1 MSDLAARGANGRGN
15 TSAGWRR
22 RVPLIGAG
30 LTVLVG
36 LMGASSIA
44 WREYRQGL
52 GPLDLSTLSERST
65 TVVDRSGRLLR
76 PYTTADGRWRLPAR
90 VEAVD
95 PRFLTMLKAYED
107 GRFDTH
113 AGVDPWAALRAAG
126 QAAWNGRVVSG
137 ASTLTMQ
144 VARLLE
150 PRDERTLAAKA
161 RQIARALDLERAY
174 SKRDILNIYLDLAPY
189 GGNLEGVRAASFAYF
204 GKEPQRLT
212 TAEAALLVALPQSPE
227 TRRPDRFPE
236 RAREARDRVLDRLV
250 GLGVVDPE
258 DAILAKAEPVP
269 TGRIAFPMLAA
280 HAADAAVAR
289 DPTQR
294 DVVLTIDAPLQVAIE
309 TLVRDRVPKL
319 GDKVSAAILVVDNA
333 TGAIRTHVGGYGF
346 LDEPRAGSLD
356 LTEALRSPGSTLK
369 PFVYGLAFESG
380 LAHPETLLDDRPSRF
395 GAWSPENFDERFQG
409 TVTAR
414 TALQM
419 SLNVPAVDLLAE
431 LGPARLIGR
440 LRGAGALIA
449 LPREAAPGLAI
460 GLGGLGTRLVD
471 LASLY
476 AALARGGETIALTT
490 SLADITAPTVP
501 VTRRILDPVAAFYV
515 ADVLRGAP
523 PPPNAMTG
531 RIAFKTGTSYGYRDA
546 WAIGFD
552 RETTVA
558 VWVGRPDGAPV
569 PGLLGRTVAA
579 PLVFDVFARLGREPV
594 PVNRPDGVLTAT
606 TSSLPPPLRHIR
618 ALEPKTLAAGLKP
631 PLRVAFP
638 PDGARVDVGLSDPAG
653 AMPLAL
659 KAQGGTLPLTFLVN
673 GQRVS
678 TAGPRRSAQWV
689 PDGAG
694 FAEIS
699 VIDAD
704 GETARVTVRIE

>member
-1 MSDLAARGANGRGN
+1 MTTRPAGLA
-15 TSAGWRR
+15 
-22 RVPLIGAG
+22 VGAG
-30 LTVLVG
+30 HLSRWRARAPALGLVLVG
-36 LMGASSIA
+36 VIGLAAAGKIA
-44 WREYRQGL
+44 WREYRAGL
-52 GPLDLSTLSERST
+52 GPIDLSTLADRST
-65 TVVDRSGRLLR
+65 TVTDRSGRLLR

-95 PRFLTMLKAYED
+95 PRFLAMLKAYED
-107 GRFDTH
+107 SRFEAH
-113 AGVDPWAALRAAG
+113 RGVDPWAAIRAAG

-161 RQIARALDLERAY
+161 RQVARALDLERAY

-212 TAEAALLVALPQSPE
+212 TSEAALLVALPQSPE

-236 RAREARDRVLDRLV
+236 RARQARDRVLDRLV
-250 GLGVVDPE
+250 GLGVLGSE
-258 DAILAKAEPVP
+258 EATQAKADPVP
-269 TGRIAFPMLAA
+269 TARVGFPMLAA

-289 DPTQR
+289 TPNDR
-294 DVVLTIDAPLQVAIE
+294 DIRLTIDAPLQVAVE

-333 TGAIRTHVGGYGF
+333 TGAVMAHVGGYGL
-346 LDEPRAGSLD
+346 LDEARAGSLD

-395 GAWSPENFDERFQG
+395 GAWSPENFDEKFQG

-460 GLGGLGTRLVD
+460 GLGGLGTRLID
-471 LASLY
+471 LAGLY
-476 AALARGGETIALTT
+476 AAIARGGETVTLTT
-490 SLADITAPTVP
+490 AALRIEPKASG
-501 VTRRILDPVAAFYV
+501 RRILDPVAAYYV

-523 PPPNAMTG
+523 PPPNAMGG

-552 RETTVA
+552 RDTTVA

-594 PVNRPDGVLTAT
+594 PVERPDGVLTAT
-606 TSSLPPPLRHIR
+606 TATLPPPLRHIR
-618 ALEPKTLAAGLKP
+618 ALEPKTIAAGLRP

-638 PDGARVDVGLSDPAG
+638 PDGARVDVGLADAAG

-673 GQRVS
+673 GERIS
-678 TAGPRRSAQWV
+678 TTGGRRSAEWV

-699 VIDAD
+699 VIDAE

>member
-1 MSDLAARGANGRGN
+1 MTTRPAGPAGGTGHLSRWRARAP
-15 TSAGWRR
+15 
-22 RVPLIGAG
+22 VLG
-30 LTVLVG
+30 LVLVG
-36 LMGASSIA
+36 VIGLAAAGKIA
-44 WREYRQGL
+44 WREYRAGL
-52 GPLDLSTLSERST
+52 GPIDLSTLADRST
-65 TVVDRSGRLLR
+65 TVTDRSGRLLR

-95 PRFLTMLKAYED
+95 PRFLAMLKAYED
-107 GRFDTH
+107 SRFEAH
-113 AGVDPWAALRAAG
+113 RGVDPWAAIRAAG

-161 RQIARALDLERAY
+161 RQVARALDLERAY

-212 TAEAALLVALPQSPE
+212 TSEAALLVALPQSPE

-236 RAREARDRVLDRLV
+236 RARQARDRVLDRLV
-250 GLGVVDPE
+250 GLGVLGSE
-258 DAILAKAEPVP
+258 EATQAKADPVP
-269 TGRIAFPMLAA
+269 TARVGFPMLAA

-289 DPTQR
+289 TPNDR
-294 DVVLTIDAPLQVAIE
+294 DIRLTIDAPLQVAVE

-333 TGAIRTHVGGYGF
+333 TGAVMAHVGGYGL
-346 LDEPRAGSLD
+346 LDEARAGSLD

-395 GAWSPENFDERFQG
+395 GAWSPENFDEKFQG

-460 GLGGLGTRLVD
+460 GLGGLGTRLID
-471 LASLY
+471 LAGLY
-476 AALARGGETIALTT
+476 AAIARGGETVTLTT
-490 SLADITAPTVP
+490 AALRIEPKASG
-501 VTRRILDPVAAFYV
+501 RRILDPVAAYYV

-523 PPPNAMTG
+523 PPPNAMGG

-552 RETTVA
+552 RDTTVA

-594 PVNRPDGVLTAT
+594 PVERPDGVLTAT
-606 TSSLPPPLRHIR
+606 TATLPPPLRHIR
-618 ALEPKTLAAGLKP
+618 ALEPKTIAAGLRP

-638 PDGARVDVGLSDPAG
+638 PDGARVDVGLADAAG

-673 GQRVS
+673 GERIS
-678 TAGPRRSAQWV
+678 TTGGRRSAEWV

-699 VIDAD
+699 VIDAE